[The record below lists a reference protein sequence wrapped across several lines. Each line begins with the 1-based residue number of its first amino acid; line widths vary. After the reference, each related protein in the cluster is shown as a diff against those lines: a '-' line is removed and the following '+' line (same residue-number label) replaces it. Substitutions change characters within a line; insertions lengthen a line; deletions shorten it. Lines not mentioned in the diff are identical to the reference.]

1 MKSNRRKF
9 FKRAATGAA
18 TLGVAA
24 SGFSLASCNKPH
36 TVACDVATGD
46 DPILQMGEGIAV
58 VNTTNGDVQGFKLR
72 GINTFLGIPYGAN
85 TAGENRFMPPKK
97 PEPWT
102 DIKPVWWWGNSAPQQ
117 MAGRY
122 SNPGSTFL
130 DHWNYDELSEDCLK
144 LNIWSPE
151 VNDKVKR
158 PVLVWLHGGG
168 FRNGNAIEQDGY
180 HGENLSRKG
189 DMVFCSLN
197 HRLGPMGFTN
207 LADVAGSKFISS
219 GNVGMLDIVFALKWV
234 RDNIE
239 NFGGDPDNVTI
250 MGQSGGGA
258 KVCML
263 MAMPSAEGLFHK
275 AVPLSGSS
283 INAQPKADSE
293 KLGAYVWK
301 EAGGS
306 IEKLQEMPWQEFLD
320 LSNIAAEKFKEEV
333 AETEGRRGGFT
344 PVENGIDIPL
354 GEFFSDP
361 EGLSTNIPMMICTTF
376 HEWSPSKRNPSL
388 EEIDFN
394 GVVSELKGKYGEKSA
409 EILKAFRND
418 FPKATPIEIY
428 GMIMSSRESVIKT
441 ANAKINQNS
450 SVYLAWFGWQPPHLD
465 GTLKAFHCLDICFW
479 FDNTDLMY
487 THTGGGSRPRVLG
500 DKMSEALVHF
510 MKTGNPNGSSL
521 PIWPKYSKEEGETMI
536 LNDVCEVK
544 RNPDAEA
551 RASLS

>member
-9 FKRAATGAA
+9 FKHAATGAA

-24 SGFSLASCNKPH
+24 SGLSLSSCNKPH
-36 TVACDVATGD
+36 TVACETGSAD
-46 DPILQMGEGIAV
+46 EPILQIGDGIAV

-85 TAGENRFMPPKK
+85 TAGENRFMPPKS

-117 MAGRY
+117 MEGRY
-122 SNPGSTFL
+122 SNPGSTFV

-189 DMVFCSLN
+189 DVVFCSLN
-197 HRLGPMGFTN
+197 HRLGAMGFTN

-258 KVCML
+258 KVCTL
-263 MAMPSAEGLFHK
+263 MAMPAAQGLFHK

-283 INAQPKADSE
+283 LNAQKKSDSE
-293 KLGAYVWK
+293 KLGSYVWK
-301 EAGGS
+301 EAGKS
-306 IEKLQEMPWQEFLD
+306 IEALQQMPWQEFLD
-320 LSNIAAEKFKEEV
+320 LSSAAEATFKEENV
-333 AETEGRRGGFT
+333 PTDGRRTGFV

-361 EGLSTNIPMMICTTF
+361 EGLSTDVPMMICTTF
-376 HEWSPSKRNPSL
+376 HEWSPSKGNPDL
-388 EEIDFN
+388 EKIDFN
-394 GVVSELKGKYGEKSA
+394 GVARNLEERFGNKSA
-409 EILKAFRND
+409 EILTAFRND
-418 FPKATPIEIY
+418 FPTATPIEIY
-428 GMIMSSRESVIKT
+428 GLIMSNRTSVIKT
-441 ANAKINQNS
+441 ANAKVNQS
-450 SVYLAWFGWQPPHLD
+450 SPVYLAWFGWQPPHLD
-465 GTLKAFHCLDICFW
+465 GRLKAFHCLDICFW
-479 FDNTDLMY
+479 FYNTDLMY
-487 THTGGGSRPRVLG
+487 THTGGGARPRALAE
-500 DKMSEALVHF
+500 KMSESLVHF
-510 MKTGNPNGSSL
+510 MQTGNPNGSHL
-521 PIWPKYSKEEGETMI
+521 PIWPNYSIENGETMV
-536 LNDVCEVK
+536 LNDVSEVEN
-544 RNPDAEA
+544 NPDLEA